1 MSKTIVFFGSGPVAA
16 ECLSKLITWQPI
28 ELVVTKRR
36 PAHHKDPAPVEQL
49 AIKENLKLE
58 FADNKLELDEL
69 IHKSEPNSL
78 LAVVI
83 DYGVIISQQTID
95 YFPLGILNSHF
106 SLLPHWRGAD
116 PITYSILSGQ
126 KETGVSIMQI
136 TAGLDEGPLLM
147 TGKIEV
153 GERNSIELTSELINV
168 SDGLLKILLEPYMDT
183 NKQVT
188 PFQQDLSQIVTFSRK
203 LTKQDGLINTAKTAT
218 EICREIRA
226 FIEWPKSKITLNNKV
241 DIVVTKA
248 SPVSKNLKINE
259 VLIENNEIFLGCRVD
274 ALKIE
279 KLKPAGKKE
288 MDARSFLNGYQD
300 IIEFSTK

>member
-16 ECLSKLITWQPI
+16 ECLAKLITWQPI

-49 AIKENLKLE
+49 AIKENIKLE
-58 FADNKLELDEL
+58 FADNKVELENL
-69 IHKSEPNSL
+69 IHQTEPNSL

-83 DYGVIISQQTID
+83 DYGVIINQQTIN

-136 TAGLDEGPLLM
+136 TAGLDEGPLLI
-147 TGKIEV
+147 TGSIEV
-153 GERNSIELTSELINV
+153 EGRNSNELTAELINV
-168 SDGLLKILLEPYMDT
+168 SDGLLRILLPQYMDT

-188 PFQQDLSQIVTFSRK
+188 PYSQDLSKIITFSRK
-203 LTKQDGLINTAKTAT
+203 LTKQDGYINTNKTAP
-218 EICREIRA
+218 EICREIKA
-226 FIEWPKSKITLNNKV
+226 FLQWPKSKISLNNKV
-241 DIVVTKA
+241 EVVVTKA
-248 SPVSKNLKINE
+248 SAVNKKLLTNQLLVEDNYLYI
-259 VLIENNEIFLGCRVD
+259 GCRVGSI
-274 ALKIE
+274 KVE

-288 MDARSFLNGYQD
+288 MDIRSFLNGYASA
-300 IIEFSTK
+300 IELSVS